1 MEKYDNIQD
10 IELIKKVEVYFAQL
24 YDDITAEWRDDKQF
38 VQFKICC
45 SRNERIKILAF
56 GYIIRHNPAY
66 HDLRLVD
73 IFIVLIYIYYSLAYN
88 EQRWNWLNLT
98 NLTNLVEAID
108 DNGDLYSDERMSSGK
123 SSYATQLYFDITS
136 KHIFVIIPYGPQYE
150 LQHGIQQI
158 DLSSEIRNSM
168 LDLAKGKTLRHKR
181 KAIKSRKARQAR
193 KAIKSR
199 KRK

>member
-1 MEKYDNIQD
+1 MEKYDNNEHIQ
-10 IELIKKVEVYFAQL
+10 LIKKVEVYFAEH
-24 YDDITAEWRDDKQF
+24 YDDITAEWGDDKQF
-38 VQFKICC
+38 VHFKICC

-108 DNGDLYSDERMSSGK
+108 DNGDLYPDERMSSGK
-123 SSYATQLYFDITS
+123 SSYAIQLYFDIAT
-136 KHIFVIIPYGPQYE
+136 KDIFVIIPYGPQYE

-158 DLSSEIRNSM
+158 NLSSEIRNSM
-168 LDLAKGKTLRHKR
+168 LDLAQGKTLRHKR
-181 KAIKSRKARQAR
+181 KAIKSRKAR

>member
-1 MEKYDNIQD
+1 MEKYDNNEHIQ
-10 IELIKKVEVYFAQL
+10 LIKKVEVYFAEL
-24 YDDITAEWRDDKQF
+24 YDDITAEWGDDKQF
-38 VQFKICC
+38 VHFKICC
-45 SRNERIKILAF
+45 SRNERIKILVF
-56 GYIIRHNPAY
+56 GYIIRHNLPY

-73 IFIVLIYIYYSLAYN
+73 IFIVLIYIYYSLVYN

-108 DNGDLYSDERMSSGK
+108 DNGDLYPDERMSSGK
-123 SSYATQLYFDITS
+123 SSYAIQLYFDITT
-136 KHIFVIIPYGPQYE
+136 KDIFVIIPYGPQYE

-158 DLSSEIRNSM
+158 NLSSEIRNSM
-168 LDLAKGKTLRHKR
+168 LDLAQGKTLRHKR
-181 KAIKSRKARQAR
+181 KAIKSRNAR

>member
-1 MEKYDNIQD
+1 MEKYDNNEYIQ
-10 IELIKKVEVYFAQL
+10 LIKKVEVYFAEQ
-24 YDDITAEWRDDKQF
+24 YDDITAEWADDKQF
-38 VQFKICC
+38 VHFKICC

-56 GYIIRHNPAY
+56 GYIIRHNPVY

-108 DNGDLYSDERMSSGK
+108 DNGDLYPDERMSSGK
-123 SSYATQLYFDITS
+123 SSYAIQLYFDIAT
-136 KHIFVIIPYGPQYE
+136 KDIFVIIPYGPQYE

-158 DLSSEIRNSM
+158 NLSSEIRNSM
-168 LDLAKGKTLRHKR
+168 LDLAQGKTLRHKR
-181 KAIKSRKARQAR
+181 KAIKAI